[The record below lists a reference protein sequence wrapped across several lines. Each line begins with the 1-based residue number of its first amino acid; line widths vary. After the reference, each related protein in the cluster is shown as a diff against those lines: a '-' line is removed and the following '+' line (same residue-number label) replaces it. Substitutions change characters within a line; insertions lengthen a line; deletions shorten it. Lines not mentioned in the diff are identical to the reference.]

1 MGVPKNNDKTA
12 EIQFSVRTDYGS
24 LMDVP
29 KNNDKKEGF
38 SVLSGPTTDLYW
50 TSYSVRIFPGLLLD

>member
-38 SVLSGPTTDLYW
+38 SVLSGPTTD
-50 TSYSVRIFPGLLLD
+50 R